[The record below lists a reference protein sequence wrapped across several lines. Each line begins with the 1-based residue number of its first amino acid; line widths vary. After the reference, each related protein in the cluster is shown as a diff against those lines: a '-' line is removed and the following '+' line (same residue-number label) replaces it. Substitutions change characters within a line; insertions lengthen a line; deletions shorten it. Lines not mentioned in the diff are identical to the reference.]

1 MYKFIILA
9 LVSLSLTACST
20 SSPKQTETFYDYQL
34 FSPSAIPISLHK
46 LPQDI
51 LEADVILMGELH
63 SHSGI
68 HHFQTDLFNTLS
80 TKGRT
85 IALSM
90 EQFSRDSQPVIDQ
103 YLNGEIGEQTL
114 IKEANAWPNYE
125 SDYRPIVELAKARQL
140 DIIAANAPKNIVRCI
155 GKQGIS
161 YLDKLSSEQRATVAT
176 HVNTQPSLYK
186 DKFMASMHHGVS
198 EKAERYY
205 AAQITWDET
214 MAESITDYLQLNPQA
229 QVLHIAGKFHIEKGL
244 GIKASILARQPNL
257 KVVVITPND
266 EVISNSQDYQLEV
279 LPFPYRYIK
288 EENWLKESKQLSKR
302 NDDLTCL

>member
-1 MYKFIILA
+1 MYKSISLA
-9 LVSLSLTACST
+9 LAYMSLTACST
-20 SSPKQTETFYDYQL
+20 SPSKQAETFYDYQL
-34 FSPSAIPISLHK
+34 FSPNAAPISLQK

-51 LEADVILMGELH
+51 LKADVILVGELH
-63 SHSGI
+63 SHTGI

-80 TKGRT
+80 GQGRT

-125 SDYRPIVELAKARQL
+125 SDYRSVVELAKARQL

-161 YLDKLSSEQRATVAT
+161 YLDKLNSEQRSMVAT
-176 HVNTQPSLYK
+176 HVNTQPSPYK
-186 DKFMASMHHGVS
+186 DKFMSSMHHGVS
-198 EKAERYY
+198 ETAERYY

-214 MAESITDYLQLNPQA
+214 MAESITDYLHLNPKA
-229 QVLHIAGKFHIEKGL
+229 QVLHIGGKFHIEQGL
-244 GIKASILARQPNL
+244 GMKASILARNPNL
-257 KVVVITPND
+257 KVVVITPNN
-266 EVISNSQDYQLEV
+266 EVISNSKDYQLEV

-302 NDDLTCL
+302 NGDLVCL

>member
-1 MYKFIILA
+1 MHQYITLA
-9 LVSLSLTACST
+9 LVSLGLTACST
-20 SSPKQTETFYDYQL
+20 SSPEQVKTFYDYQL
-34 FSPSAIPISLHK
+34 FSPRATPISLHQ

-51 LEADVILMGELH
+51 LQADVILVGEIH
-63 SHSGI
+63 SHTGV

-80 TKGRT
+80 AQGRT
-85 IALSM
+85 TALSM
-90 EQFSRDSQPVIDQ
+90 EQFSRDSQPVINQ

-161 YLDKLSSEQRATVAT
+161 YLDKLNPEQRTMVAI
-176 HVNTQPSLYK
+176 HINTQASPYK
-186 DKFMASMHHGVS
+186 DKFMSSMHHGVS

-214 MAESITDYLQLNPQA
+214 MAESITDYLQFNPKA
-229 QVLHIAGKFHIEKGL
+229 QVLHIGGRFHIEQGL

-257 KVVVITPND
+257 KVVVVTPYD
-266 EVISNSQDYQLEV
+266 KVVPNSQDYQLEV
-279 LPFPYRYIK
+279 LPFPYRYLK
-288 EENWLKESKQLSKR
+288 KENWLKESKQLSQR
-302 NDDLTCL
+302 NDDLTCM